1 MIDIYDIEGSG
12 PAQIAQLISEIG
24 HNKDVDIVFGTIT
37 APPPN
42 IRVKVDNETLELEKD
57 DVVVLQY
64 LTKHKRKIRI
74 TSNTASLAKD
84 EATSIALDG
93 SPYKHKHDIEV
104 TNGSLTVT
112 EAEIEYLDE
121 LKAGERVVLAEIEKG
136 QKYVILDREVIY

>member
-1 MIDIYDIEGSG
+1 METSG
-12 PAQIAQLISEIG
+12 NPYTDLVQLMKEHG

-42 IRVKVDNETLELEKD
+42 IRVKVDNETLEIEKD
-57 DVVVLQY
+57 DVVILQY

-74 TSNTASLAKD
+74 TSNTASLSKE

>member
-1 MIDIYDIEGSG
+1 MDALEGSWETRG
-12 PAQIAQLISEIG
+12 VNVIKLYG

-42 IRVKVDNETLELEKD
+42 IRVKVDNETLEIEKD

-74 TSNTASLAKD
+74 TSNTASLSKE

-104 TNGSLTVT
+104 SNGSLTVT

>member
-1 MIDIYDIEGSG
+1 MDTLEGSWETRG
-12 PAQIAQLISEIG
+12 VNVIKRYG

-74 TSNTASLAKD
+74 TSGSASLFKE

-93 SPYKHKHDIEV
+93 SPYKHKHDI
-104 TNGSLTVT
+104 
-112 EAEIEYLDE
+112 D
-121 LKAGERVVLAEIEKG
+121 
-136 QKYVILDREVIY
+136 

>member
-1 MIDIYDIEGSG
+1 MDTLEGSWETRG
-12 PAQIAQLISEIG
+12 VNVIKRYG

-42 IRVKVDNETLELEKD
+42 IRVKVDNESLELEKD

-74 TSNTASLAKD
+74 TSNTASLSKE

-121 LKAGERVVLAEIEKG
+121 LKAGERIVLAEIEKG

>member
-1 MIDIYDIEGSG
+1 METSG
-12 PAQIAQLISEIG
+12 NPYTDLVQLMKEHG

-37 APPPN
+37 APPPD
-42 IRVKVDNETLELEKD
+42 IRVKVDNESLELKKD
-57 DVVVLQY
+57 DVVILQY

-74 TSNTASLAKD
+74 TSNTASLSKE

-104 TNGSLTVT
+104 SNGSLTVT

>member
-1 MIDIYDIEGSG
+1 MDTLEGSWETRG
-12 PAQIAQLISEIG
+12 VNFIKRFG

-42 IRVKVDNETLELEKD
+42 IRVKIDNETLELEKD

-74 TSNTASLAKD
+74 TSNTASLSKE

-104 TNGSLTVT
+104 SNGSLTVT

>member
-1 MIDIYDIEGSG
+1 METSG
-12 PAQIAQLISEIG
+12 NPYTDLVQLMKEHG

-37 APPPN
+37 TPPPN
-42 IRVKVDNETLELEKD
+42 IRVKVDNESLELEKD

-74 TSNTASLAKD
+74 TSNTASLSKE

-93 SPYKHKHDIEV
+93 SPYKHKHDIAV
-104 TNGSLTVT
+104 ANGSLTVT

-121 LKAGERVVLAEIEKG
+121 LKAGDRVVLAEIEKG